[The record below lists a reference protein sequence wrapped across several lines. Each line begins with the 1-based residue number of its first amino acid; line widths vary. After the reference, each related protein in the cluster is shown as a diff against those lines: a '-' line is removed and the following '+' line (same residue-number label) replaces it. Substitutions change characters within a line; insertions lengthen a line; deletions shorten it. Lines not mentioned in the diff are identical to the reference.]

1 MVCLL
6 DWRGADV
13 RPPVV
18 VSRWALEEGED
29 SSPSLPG
36 LLAGSGGP
44 RGSQSSCLCIQ
55 QCLCRPFRAIDLCGA
70 WSGSACLG

>member
-6 DWRGADV
+6 GWRGADV

-18 VSRWALEEGED
+18 VSWWALEEGED
-29 SSPSLPG
+29 SSPCLPG
-36 LLAGSGGP
+36 LLLGSGDP

-55 QCLCRPFRAIDLCGA
+55 QCLYRPFRAIDLCGA
-70 WSGSACLG
+70 WSSSPCLG